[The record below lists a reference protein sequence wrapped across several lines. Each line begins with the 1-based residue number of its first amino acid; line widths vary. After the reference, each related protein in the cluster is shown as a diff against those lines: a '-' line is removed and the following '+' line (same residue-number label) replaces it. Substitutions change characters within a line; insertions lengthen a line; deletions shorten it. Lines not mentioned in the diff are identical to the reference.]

1 MAYPVDDPCGVNVFG
16 YECGYRYGLRYR
28 HGMGGVKSG
37 LPCG

>member
-1 MAYPVDDPCGVNVFG
+1 MAYPVDDPCGVKVFG
-16 YECGYRYGLRYR
+16 YEYGYRYGLRYR